1 MTDAA
6 APIATSPAAA
16 PAAVGPFDHQIAPH
30 GATLLTTEQFVA
42 LSALVYRASGI
53 HLHQGKFGLVQSR
66 LAKRLREL
74 DTRDVHA
81 YLDGLSAPG
90 AEVEIARLVDVI
102 TTNKTAFFREPRHF
116 ELLRV
121 LLPKLQRRGRIS
133 VWSAGCSSGEE
144 AYTLALVLVDVL
156 GREAS
161 ARILAT
167 DISARMIAHA
177 RAGVYAEDALEPVP
191 PLLRQR
197 YFRCVQAR
205 VPRKW
210 SVRPEVRRLV
220 RCARLN
226 LVAPWPMRGVFDLI
240 CCRNVMIYF
249 DKATQQALVQRFW
262 EKLRPG
268 GYLFTGH
275 SESLAGLHHGFRYVQ
290 PAVYQRVAE

>member
-1 MTDAA
+1 MTEVAA
-6 APIATSPAAA
+6 LMATSPDPDA
-16 PAAVGPFDHQIAPH
+16 PAAGSFGHEIAPP
-30 GATLLTTEQFVA
+30 GAALLTPEQFGA

-53 HLHQGKFGLVQSR
+53 HLHQGKLGLVQSR

-74 DTRDVHA
+74 DTRDVDA
-81 YLDGLSAPG
+81 YLTSLSVAG
-90 AEVEIARLVDVI
+90 AEVEIARLVDVL

-116 ELLRV
+116 DLLRV
-121 LLPKLQRRGRIS
+121 LLPELQRRGRIS

-144 AYTLALVLVDVL
+144 AYTLALVLADAL
-156 GREAS
+156 GLEAS

-167 DISARMIAHA
+167 DISTRMIAHA
-177 RAGVYAEDALEPVP
+177 RLGVYAEDALEPVP

-197 YFRCVQAR
+197 HFTCVQPRA
-205 VPRKW
+205 PRKW

-220 RCARLN
+220 RFARLN

-290 PAVYQRVAE
+290 PAVYQRVVA